1 MDDDLEDK
9 IFYQT
14 YISHMKLL
22 SKFAVGI
29 PSLNTSLS
37 YMWRLCRLYLIRP
50 EVMLFA
56 LIVFIFLLYL
66 QAVELWSRGLIGRLG
81 NTFGYSQRGGG
92 ANNRVALMSGTGSA
106 AEKHSWEI
114 TKNVS
119 AVYAVQ
125 GRRPKMEDR

>member
-29 PSLNTSLS
+29 PPLNTSLA
-37 YMWRLCRLYLIRP
+37 YVWRLCRLYLIRP
-50 EVMLFA
+50 EVFLFA
-56 LIVFIFLLYL
+56 TLVFIFLLYL
-66 QAVELWSRGLIGRLG
+66 QAVEMWSRGLLGRISSSIGLPSR
-81 NTFGYSQRGGG
+81 QI
-92 ANNRVALMSGTGSA
+92 NRIQLMTTTM
-106 AEKHSWEI
+106 AEKQSWEL